1 MRWEILERGTLEE
14 IEKHTREIG
23 KALNAALLIEVAL
36 RLHERDERLVEAGI
50 CCPKCQQKFEF
61 SQPMMMTF
69 ELHLGQLR
77 TWRSYLACRGCRV
90 YFHPLDAA
98 LQAPARGE
106 VAPVFAS
113 ALSLLGV
120 EVTYGTGSRLLEAL
134 ANRKLDKSTLDNQLQ
149 RDGGC
154 LQKLEREEA
163 DALWP
168 YDEKAYPRQTDLAE
182 VLKAKGILMG
192 LPPRPGKVLV
202 MQGDGAM
209 GNLAQEPDVKA
220 EKLREHEKAHR
231 RYASGKAREARKAG
245 TSQQEDDS
253 GSAPSSFRE
262 SMQLVIYRLE
272 DVARKPVPVPKGQKR
287 RRPKFR
293 SVITRKQY
301 ACVVN
306 DPPMFAKQ
314 VNRLARL
321 WDYKAYPERVFLGDG
336 AGKIWAAG
344 QEYFEPTT
352 EILDINPARSHIHEC
367 ARVLYDAKK
376 AKSWG
381 KNWCKH
387 LEKHGPELLLAHL
400 RELTKE
406 DWSEAAAKK
415 LKALVEYYEEHEH
428 RMNYPEFVKRGYP
441 IASGAIEGAN
451 SHLFADR
458 CRRSGQQWRRSNLQA
473 LLSLR
478 CASRDGRW
486 EHVMQAVR
494 REQAYATLPIAAPAS
509 LNVIASV
516 EERAAAP
523 PSPPPSQRPSRIDRL
538 IPHRKRLQ
546 ILKSSAGPHP
556 LEPGCQG
563 AIGGSP

>member
-1 MRWEILERGTLEE
+1 MVGQVRWEVIEQGTLEE
-14 IEKHTREIG
+14 LEQHALEIG
-23 KALNAALLIEVAL
+23 RALATAFLLEASV
-36 RLHERDERLVEAGI
+36 RLQERDARLVAERPN
-50 CCPKCQQKFEF
+50 CWKCGQAFAVSRRET
-61 SQPMMMTF
+61 MTF
-69 ELHLGQLR
+69 ETHLGMLR
-77 TWRSYLACRGCRV
+77 TRRSYLACRLCKV

-98 LQAPARGE
+98 LQAPKQGE
-106 VAPVFAS
+106 MAPVFGN

-134 ANRKLDKSTLDNQLQ
+134 ANRKLDKSTIDRHVQ
-149 RDGGC
+149 RDGSC

-163 DALWP
+163 EVLWP
-168 YDEKAYPRQTDLAE
+168 YDEKGYPRKTDVAE
-182 VLKAKGILMG
+182 LLKTKGVRLS

-220 EKLREHEKAHR
+220 EKLREQK
-231 RYASGKAREARKAG
+231 KARSKARKPRKAG
-245 TSQQEDDS
+245 APEQEDAADS
-253 GSAPSSFRE
+253 VPSSFRE
-262 SMQLVIYRLE
+262 SMQLVVYRLE
-272 DVARKPVPVPKGQKR
+272 DVVRKPVSTPKGQKR

-293 SVITRKQY
+293 NIITRKQY

-336 AGKIWAAG
+336 ADKIWAAG

-352 EILDINPARSHIHEC
+352 EILDINHARSHIHEC
-367 ARVLYDAKK
+367 ARVLYETKK

-381 KNWCKH
+381 KSWCRH
-387 LEKHGPELLLAHL
+387 LERHGPVRLLAHL
-400 RELTKE
+400 RELTGN

-415 LKALVEYYEEHEH
+415 LKALVAYCEDHEH
-428 RMNYPEFVKRGYP
+428 RMNYPEFVRRGYP

-451 SHLFADR
+451 SHVFADR
-458 CRRSGQQWRRSNLQA
+458 CRRSGQQWRRDNLQA

-486 EHVMQAVR
+486 EHVMRTVR
-494 REQAYATLPIAAPAS
+494 RQQAYPALPVNANASAPSPQVKQEAA
-509 LNVIASV
+509 
-516 EERAAAP
+516 EAP
-523 PSPPPSQRPSRIDRL
+523 PPQRPLRSTRLERL

-546 ILKSSAGPHP
+546 ILRSSHGPAP
-556 LEPGCQG
+556 LEPTTAE